1 MRKRHLL
8 CSQIPCD
15 SISALSEGRHCNEL
29 ALLIMPIYINTC
41 FHLICAE
48 HTCLIVLIVTR
59 YAVLVLTVASAH
71 ARGSVD
77 SGCNVFDNVM

>member
-1 MRKRHLL
+1 M
-8 CSQIPCD
+8 
-15 SISALSEGRHCNEL
+15 
-29 ALLIMPIYINTC
+29 LIMPICTNTC

-59 YAVLVLTVASAH
+59 YALLVLTVASARAR